1 MQILLDRAKREPKRT
16 FGRGATFLAH
26 DILDVAVDQFLAMVD
41 RYEEEV
47 ESAEDHLQEPNAG
60 ELLGKVLNLKRRVL
74 NLRRQMTAHREIIQ
88 RLMRGNHPVVAVESQ
103 PYFRDVLDHLQ
114 QIEADLDVCRV
125 TIDNAR
131 DVCLA
136 LANLRTN
143 EIIRVLTVLFTLSL
157 PATVLTG
164 WYGMN
169 FDVLPLAHHPYGA
182 YIFSGILLA
191 VAFVLYLW
199 LRAKKWF

>member
-1 MQILLDRAKREPKRT
+1 
-16 FGRGATFLAH
+16 
-26 DILDVAVDQFLAMVD
+26 VD